1 MKTTAKAVA
10 CDSAGRVAAN
20 GSNGNA
26 SSPKGTAGGRPGGV
40 VENPRAAGAEGFLL
54 SGVDASAVLGGPT
67 CPEGG
72 VDAMGRQDR
81 LADQMAPSVV
91 PYGRLVQMARAAV
104 RRMVRLEFDFD
115 WAGFREAGVEWR
127 LTDLVHRKAVREAAE
142 SGSVVKA
149 TDVPTDVVYRA
160 VERVLGQMD
169 EAQDE
174 RPTWEGFCEA
184 QRLRARVGQMKRA
197 EGNAP
202 RNREILLLRSGGMQY
217 AEIGCKF
224 NLSASQ
230 VGKIVRR
237 ARERA
242 AGEVVLLEPVE
253 VPVDEPWEFPA
264 PDVPRQE
271 RWPAMQVHQQTGLR
285 LGIEDTVWLC
295 GVGACYKA
303 EGRVDDLMYAIRK
316 SAGAQD
322 PWAYLVK
329 SIENRGD
336 AWQVSA
342 QLLGDVLAWAG
353 MASLEYSLQR
363 IGSGDV
369 GRPLPY
375 LGEVLRDAVAGGR
388 EGAPGVDRPVA
399 AAVALASELCPQLQ
413 VFGAD
418 QAIAVEGARNATR
431 FLDSYV
437 RRYGRTPWD
446 ELETSAEA
454 AENRGLESSVSLGV
468 CGGDDSSSEI
478 NLEIP
483 SKSSFG
489 DHKADAAFSAERG
502 LAKSA
507 AGEGVTSSRPVAAE
521 KLEHGA
527 GGGDSGGCEE
537 NRRPESQGEA
547 LNAGRTTWR
556 PSPREKREAILE
568 HGPCRHPLASLMVS
582 AMDLEAV
589 VLVECSEGC
598 GHWLYSDR
606 GPVRC
611 PCHWPAAVVTQMF
624 AALSSRGGGV
634 EVAVS
639 PKEKDEPR
647 GMS

>member
-1 MKTTAKAVA
+1 METTAKAVA

-54 SGVDASAVLGGPT
+54 SGMDASAVLGGPSA
-67 CPEGG
+67 PEGG
-72 VDAMGRQDR
+72 VEAVGRQDR

-104 RRMVRLEFDFD
+104 RRMVRLEFNFNWD
-115 WAGFREAGVEWR
+115 AFRAAGVEWR
-127 LTDLVHRKAVREAAE
+127 LTDLVHRKAVREAVVL
-142 SGSVVKA
+142 GSVVKP

-160 VERVLGQMD
+160 VERVLGRMD
-169 EAQDE
+169 EGQEE
-174 RPTWEGFCEA
+174 RPTWKGFCEA
-184 QRLRARVGQMKRA
+184 QRLRARVGQLKKA

-202 RNREILLLRSGGMQY
+202 RNREILFLSSGGMKY
-217 AEIGCKF
+217 AEIGKKF

-230 VGKIVRR
+230 VGRIVRS
-237 ARERA
+237 ARETA
-242 AGEVVLLEPVE
+242 AAEVVLLEPVE
-253 VPVDEPWEFPA
+253 VPVDELWEFPA
-264 PDVPRQE
+264 PEVPRQE

-285 LGIEDTVWLC
+285 LGIEETVWLC
-295 GVGACYKA
+295 GMGACYEA

-316 SAGAQD
+316 SAGARD

-329 SIENRGD
+329 SIRNRGD

-353 MASLEYSLQR
+353 MESLEYSLQR

-375 LGEVLRDAVAGGR
+375 LREVLRDAVAIGR
-388 EGAPGVDRPVA
+388 EGAPGVGRPVV

-413 VFGAD
+413 VLGTD
-418 QAIAVEGARNATR
+418 EAIAVEVERNESR

-446 ELETSAEA
+446 EVGTSAEA
-454 AENRGLESSVSLGV
+454 VGDRCSKSGISLGEY
-468 CGGDDSSSEI
+468 GDDDSYSKIKPEI
-478 NLEIP
+478 S
-483 SKSSFG
+483 SKSSPG
-489 DHKADAAFSAERG
+489 DYKADAAFSAEPE
-502 LAKSA
+502 LAESA
-507 AGEGVTSSRPVAAE
+507 AGEGVTWSRPVVAE

-527 GGGDSGGCEE
+527 GGGDCGGFDE
-537 NRRPESQGEA
+537 NRRTESYGEA
-547 LNAGRTTWR
+547 LNAGRTPWR
-556 PSPREKREAILE
+556 PSPRQKREVILE

-582 AMDLEAV
+582 AMDLELV
-589 VLVECSEGC
+589 VQVECATGC
-598 GHWLYSDR
+598 GHLLYSDR
-606 GPVRC
+606 GPVVC
-611 PCHWPAAVVTQMF
+611 PCHWPV
-624 AALSSRGGGV
+624 V
-634 EVAVS
+634 EVAQVAHIIS
-639 PKEKDEPR
+639 EDR
-647 GMS
+647 RQYLV